1 VIDEKTPRNYKKTR
15 VSEPIS
21 SSSATVKTSSD
32 PVALMATNNKPSNTS
47 VEAKFDSS
55 HLDPSSYHLGMIYAF
70 AEVVASGCKRLALS
84 PAMTEKQLKAIID
97 QVRLIAREYDL
108 VLDVDDDF
116 LTTKL
121 FNPEYTHGKHVIH
134 MAAEQATIDEYKAL
148 KEFKRGHIEAG
159 TLTEDVEREIA
170 WKLGRLLSYSDEA
183 ITRLM
188 KKPRF

>member
-1 VIDEKTPRNYKKTR
+1 MVTK
-15 VSEPIS
+15 
-21 SSSATVKTSSD
+21 
-32 PVALMATNNKPSNTS
+32 NKSSNTGG
-47 VEAKFDSS
+47 EAKFDSS
-55 HLDPSSYHLGMIYAF
+55 HLDAPSYHLGMIYAF
-70 AEVVASGCKRLALS
+70 AEAVASGCKRLALS
-84 PAMTEKQLKAIID
+84 PALTEEQLESIID

-108 VLDVDDDF
+108 VLDVDNNF

-121 FNPEYTHGKHVIH
+121 FNPAYTRGKRVIH

-148 KEFKRGHIEAG
+148 KDFKGRHIEAG
-159 TLTEDVEREIA
+159 TLTDDVEREIA